1 MTNLLDLDSL
11 EADHHNKHRVETAL
25 HGPAHPDEFR
35 VKVGRWG
42 ERWYHDPL
50 PGCDIA
56 PACGDTWPSVTTIKK
71 AAERDWSWVSLERA
85 AHYLEQR
92 RSELDGLNA
101 VEIHARLNEVNKAG
115 LNRAGAR
122 GTSIHYVMEAL
133 AAGGPLPDLSV
144 EAQPYLP
151 ACQRFLA
158 EAQPEWLLSEVVAI
172 SRTHGYG
179 GTFDAVVRIDGGTYL
194 VDWKTR
200 KPGKHGAYDEEAWQ
214 LAAYANADYII
225 VDVDGQAVRQR
236 MPHLDGAYVISL
248 APEGYRPYPINLDEA
263 WASYLSLRCFWD
275 RKRCDHIGKP
285 IRFVGRKPDPPAPAE
300 NITPAE
306 LLPTP
311 ELRQWI
317 VGRLDALGGY
327 PAAKRAMR
335 DRWPE
340 GMPRLS
346 SDHQHSDAELRL
358 LADELDQV
366 EADYTIPF
374 GQPDPTAP
382 PRESTPIVPPDE
394 RITLPPARPDE
405 GERASEEDVQGIVA
419 VLSRLPAEQKATLE
433 GWAREA
439 HADGRSFSIKLQPSE
454 RRLAIYRALI
464 ALAPLIDDDLERV
477 RATVAAVQPDAGQ
490 PTIPLGSVVG
500 TLTVAEAE
508 QLRDLAMAVRA
519 DEPALQYGLDGAVTW
534 AFPNQ
539 TNQQEETNS

>member
-1 MTNLLDLDSL
+1 MSKVLDLPDL
-11 EADHHNKHRVETAL
+11 EAAHQAKHRVGTAL
-25 HGPAHPDEFR
+25 HGPATPDEFR
-35 VKVGRWG
+35 VKVGRFG
-42 ERWYHDPL
+42 DRWYHDPL
-50 PGCDIA
+50 PACDLA
-56 PACGDTWPSVTTIKK
+56 PATDDVWPSVTTIKK

-92 RSELDGLNA
+92 RGELDGLNA
-101 VEIHARLNEVNKAG
+101 AEIHARLNEVNKAG

-144 EAQPYLP
+144 EARAYLP
-151 ACQRFLA
+151 ACQRFLD
-158 EAQPEWLLSEVVAI
+158 EAQPEWLLSEVVSI
-172 SRTHGYG
+172 SRSHNYG
-179 GTFDAVVRIDGGTYL
+179 GTFDAVIRVDGGTYL

-225 VDVDGQAVRQR
+225 VDVDGTAVRQK
-236 MPHLDGAYVISL
+236 MPHLDGAFVISL

-263 WASYLSLRCFWD
+263 WDSYLSLRTFWD
-275 RKRCDHIGKP
+275 RKRCDHVGKP
-285 IRFVGRKPDPPAPAE
+285 IRFAGRFPDPPVVEPE
-300 NITPAE
+300 ITAAQ

-317 VGRLDALGGY
+317 LGRLTALDGH

-340 GMPRLS
+340 DMPKLS
-346 SDHQHSDAELRL
+346 SDHQHTDAELRL

-366 EADYTIPF
+366 EADYSVPF

-382 PRESTPIVPPDE
+382 PVSTPLIPPHE
-394 RITLPPARPDE
+394 RLGLAPRIDE
-405 GERASEEDVQGIVA
+405 GRWASDEDVKGIVTI
-419 VLSRLPAEQKATLE
+419 LGRLPAEQKSTLE

-439 HADGRSFSIKLQPSE
+439 HDVGHSFSIKLHPSE

-464 ALAPLIDDDLERV
+464 ALAPLIDDELERV

-490 PTIPLGSVVG
+490 AVIPLGSVIG
-500 TLTVAEAE
+500 TLTLAEAE
-508 QLRDLAMAVRA
+508 QLHQMALAVRA
-519 DEPALQYGLDGAVTW
+519 DEPALQYALDGAVAW
-534 AFPNQ
+534 AFPN
-539 TNQQEETNS
+539 TTSTEQETT